1 MRRVATSRRENPDL
15 LTKEPSE
22 VTDERWTALLIDP
35 VAQVTELAD
44 LVARGL
50 VSPEDF
56 ERQRGKIFG
65 A

>member
-15 LTKEPSE
+15 LTTEPSG